1 MGYGKRALQQLEAYC
16 RGEITSLFEG
26 AAAKKD
32 AEPKHP
38 RLAML
43 EPRKNLPALL
53 NKLSELPPP
62 KLPPPRAVA
71 STQARHPP
79 PAHSCARVDGG
90 SYALI
95 KPK

>member
-62 KLPPPRAVA
+62 KLPPGGCEHT
-71 STQARHPP
+71 SPP
-79 PAHSCARVDGG
+79 PAAR
-90 SYALI
+90 AQLRAC
-95 KPK
+95 